1 MDQLDWHMARA
12 ALQWQA
18 ELGVSDAVGDVPIDR
33 YEVPAQNPKRSIAAA
48 APTEAPQAAAR
59 PPAAMAAAPAVDP
72 VAVAEAA
79 AAAAGDLP
87 ALKLALQNFS
97 HCDLRRGARNL
108 VFGGGRAG
116 ARVMILED
124 APGRAEDLQGLPFAG
139 PAGQLLGKMCAAI
152 GLDRAE
158 EVYAASVIPW
168 RPPQDREASAAEIA
182 MMQPFLR
189 RHIILAAPQV
199 VICMGNISCQAVL
212 GKRGLSKLRGA
223 WQEGFALPVL
233 PMVHPQ
239 GLLRQP
245 NRKKQAW
252 QDLLMLKGW
261 LRAQSEGG
269 KT

>member
-12 ALQWQA
+12 ALQWQV
-18 ELGVSDAVGDVPIDR
+18 ELGVSDAVCDAPIDR
-33 YEVPAQNPKRSIAAA
+33 YEALTQNLNPSTVVATPAG
-48 APTEAPQAAAR
+48 APH
-59 PPAAMAAAPAVDP
+59 AVDP

-108 VFGGGRAG
+108 VFGGGAAG

-139 PAGQLLGKMCAAI
+139 PAGQLLDKMFVAI
-152 GLDRAE
+152 GLNRAE
-158 EVYAASVIPW
+158 EVYTASVIPW
-168 RPPQDREASAAEIA
+168 RPPQDREASSAEIA
-182 MMQPFLR
+182 MMQPFAR

-199 VICMGNISCQAVL
+199 VICVGNISCQAVL
-212 GKRGLSKLRGA
+212 GKRGLNKLRGA

-233 PMVHPQ
+233 PMMHPQ
-239 GLLRQP
+239 VLLRQP
-245 NRKKQAW
+245 ARKKQAW
-252 QDLLMLKGW
+252 QDLLILKAW
-261 LRAQSEGG
+261 LHAQSEGG
-269 KT
+269 KI

>member
-12 ALQWQA
+12 ALQWQV
-18 ELGVSDAVGDVPIDR
+18 ELGVSDAVCDAPIDR
-33 YEVPAQNPKRSIAAA
+33 YEVLTQNLKPSTVAATPAG
-48 APTEAPQAAAR
+48 APH
-59 PPAAMAAAPAVDP
+59 AVDP
-72 VAVAEAA
+72 VAVAEVA

-108 VFGGGRAG
+108 VFGGGAAG

-139 PAGQLLGKMCAAI
+139 PAGQLLDKMFVAI
-152 GLDRAE
+152 GLNRAQ

-168 RPPQDREASAAEIA
+168 RPPQDREASSAEIA
-182 MMQPFLR
+182 LMQPFAR
-189 RHIILAAPQV
+189 RHITLAAPQV
-199 VICMGNISCQAVL
+199 VICFGNISCQAVL
-212 GKRGLSKLRGA
+212 GKRGLNKLRGA

-239 GLLRQP
+239 VLLRQP
-245 NRKKQAW
+245 ARKKQAW
-252 QDLLMLKGW
+252 QDLLMLKAW
-261 LRAQSEGG
+261 LHAQSEGG
-269 KT
+269 KI

>member
-18 ELGVSDAVGDVPIDR
+18 ELGVSDAVCDAPIDR
-33 YEVPAQNPKRSIAAA
+33 YEVLTQNLNPSTVVATPAG
-48 APTEAPQAAAR
+48 APH
-59 PPAAMAAAPAVDP
+59 AVDP

-79 AAAAGDLP
+79 AAAARDLP

-108 VFGGGRAG
+108 VFGGGAAG

-139 PAGQLLGKMCAAI
+139 PAGQLLDKMFVAI
-152 GLDRAE
+152 GLNRAE

-168 RPPQDREASAAEIA
+168 RPPQDREASSAEIA
-182 MMQPFLR
+182 MMQPFAR

-199 VICMGNISCQAVL
+199 VICVGNISCQAVL
-212 GKRGLSKLRGA
+212 GKRGLNKLRGA

-239 GLLRQP
+239 VLLRQP
-245 NRKKQAW
+245 ARKKQAW
-252 QDLLMLKGW
+252 QDLLILKAW
-261 LRAQSEGG
+261 LHAQSEGG
-269 KT
+269 KI

>member
-12 ALQWQA
+12 ALQWQV
-18 ELGVSDAVGDVPIDR
+18 ELGVSDAVCDAPIDR
-33 YEVPAQNPKRSIAAA
+33 YEVLTQNLNPSTVVATPAG
-48 APTEAPQAAAR
+48 APH
-59 PPAAMAAAPAVDP
+59 AVDP
-72 VAVAEAA
+72 VVVAEAA
-79 AAAAGDLP
+79 AAAAGDLL

-108 VFGGGRAG
+108 VFGGGAAG

-139 PAGQLLGKMCAAI
+139 PAGQLLDKMFVAI
-152 GLDRAE
+152 GLNRAE

-168 RPPQDREASAAEIA
+168 RPPQDREASSAEIA
-182 MMQPFLR
+182 MMQPFAR

-199 VICMGNISCQAVL
+199 VICVGNISCQAVL
-212 GKRGLSKLRGA
+212 GKRGLNKLRGA

-239 GLLRQP
+239 VLLRQP
-245 NRKKQAW
+245 ARKKQAW
-252 QDLLMLKGW
+252 QDLLILKAW
-261 LRAQSEGG
+261 LHAQSEGG
-269 KT
+269 KI

>member
-18 ELGVSDAVGDVPIDR
+18 ELGVSDAVCDAPIDR
-33 YEVPAQNPKRSIAAA
+33 YEVLTQNLKPSTVAATPAG
-48 APTEAPQAAAR
+48 APH
-59 PPAAMAAAPAVDP
+59 AVDP
-72 VAVAEAA
+72 VAVAEVA

-108 VFGGGRAG
+108 VFGGGAAG
-116 ARVMILED
+116 ARVMILEA

-139 PAGQLLGKMCAAI
+139 PAGQLLDKMFVAI
-152 GLDRAE
+152 GLNRAE

-168 RPPQDREASAAEIA
+168 RPPQDREASSAEIA
-182 MMQPFLR
+182 MMQPFAR

-199 VICMGNISCQAVL
+199 VICVGNISCQAVL
-212 GKRGLSKLRGA
+212 GKRGLNKLRGA

-239 GLLRQP
+239 VLLRQP
-245 NRKKQAW
+245 ARKKQAW
-252 QDLLMLKGW
+252 QDLLILKAW
-261 LRAQSEGG
+261 LHAQSEGG
-269 KT
+269 KI

>member
-12 ALQWQA
+12 ALQWQV
-18 ELGVSDAVGDVPIDR
+18 ELGVSDAVCDAPIDR
-33 YEVPAQNPKRSIAAA
+33 YEVLTQNLKPSTVAATPAG
-48 APTEAPQAAAR
+48 APH
-59 PPAAMAAAPAVDP
+59 AVDP
-72 VAVAEAA
+72 VAVAEVA

-108 VFGGGRAG
+108 VFGGGAAG

-139 PAGQLLGKMCAAI
+139 PAGQLLDKMFVAI
-152 GLDRAE
+152 GLNRAE

-168 RPPQDREASAAEIA
+168 RPPQDREASSAEIA
-182 MMQPFLR
+182 MMQPFAR

-199 VICMGNISCQAVL
+199 VICVGNISCQAVL
-212 GKRGLSKLRGA
+212 GKRGLNKLRGA

-239 GLLRQP
+239 VLLRQP
-245 NRKKQAW
+245 ARKKQAW
-252 QDLLMLKGW
+252 QDLLILKAW
-261 LRAQSEGG
+261 LHAQSEGG
-269 KT
+269 KI

>member
-18 ELGVSDAVGDVPIDR
+18 ELGVSDAVCDAPIDR
-33 YEVPAQNPKRSIAAA
+33 YEVLTQNLKPSTVVATPAG
-48 APTEAPQAAAR
+48 APH
-59 PPAAMAAAPAVDP
+59 AVDP

-108 VFGGGRAG
+108 VFGGGAAG

-139 PAGQLLGKMCAAI
+139 PAGQLLDKMFVAI
-152 GLDRAE
+152 GLNRAE

-168 RPPQDREASAAEIA
+168 RPPQDREASSAEIA
-182 MMQPFLR
+182 MMQPFAR

-199 VICMGNISCQAVL
+199 VICVGNISCQAVL
-212 GKRGLSKLRGA
+212 GKRGLNKLRGA

-239 GLLRQP
+239 VLLRQP
-245 NRKKQAW
+245 ARKKQAW
-252 QDLLMLKGW
+252 QDLLILKAW
-261 LRAQSEGG
+261 LHAQSEGG
-269 KT
+269 KI

>member
-12 ALQWQA
+12 ALQWQV
-18 ELGVSDAVGDVPIDR
+18 ELGVSDAVCDAPIDR
-33 YEVPAQNPKRSIAAA
+33 YEVLTQNLNPSTVVATPAG
-48 APTEAPQAAAR
+48 APH
-59 PPAAMAAAPAVDP
+59 AVDP

-108 VFGGGRAG
+108 VFGGGAAG

-139 PAGQLLGKMCAAI
+139 PAGQLLDKMFVAI
-152 GLDRAE
+152 GLNRAE

-168 RPPQDREASAAEIA
+168 RPPQDREASSAEIA
-182 MMQPFLR
+182 MMQPFAR

-199 VICMGNISCQAVL
+199 VICVGNISCQAVL
-212 GKRGLSKLRGA
+212 GKRGLNKLRGA

-239 GLLRQP
+239 VLLRQP
-245 NRKKQAW
+245 ARKKQAW
-252 QDLLMLKGW
+252 QDLLMLKAW
-261 LRAQSEGG
+261 LHAQSEGG
-269 KT
+269 KI

>member
-18 ELGVSDAVGDVPIDR
+18 ELGVSDAVCDAPINR
-33 YEVPAQNPKRSIAAA
+33 YEVPTQNLKPSTVAATPA
-48 APTEAPQAAAR
+48 GAPH
-59 PPAAMAAAPAVDP
+59 AVDP

-108 VFGGGRAG
+108 VFGGGAAG

-139 PAGQLLGKMCAAI
+139 PAGQLLDKMFVAI
-152 GLDRAE
+152 GLNRAE

-168 RPPQDREASAAEIA
+168 RPPQDREASSAEIA
-182 MMQPFLR
+182 MMQPFAR

-199 VICMGNISCQAVL
+199 VICVGNISCQAVL
-212 GKRGLSKLRGA
+212 GKRGLNKLRGA

-239 GLLRQP
+239 VLLRQP
-245 NRKKQAW
+245 ARKKQAW
-252 QDLLMLKGW
+252 QDLLILKAW
-261 LRAQSEGG
+261 LHAQSEGG
-269 KT
+269 KI

>member
-1 MDQLDWHMARA
+1 MDHLDLHMARA

-33 YEVPAQNPKRSIAAA
+33 YEVPAQSPKQPAA
-48 APTEAPQAAAR
+48 APPRAGLPQSALTAL
-59 PPAAMAAAPAVDP
+59 DP

-87 ALKLALQNFS
+87 ALQLALQNFS

-108 VFGGGRAG
+108 VFGRGAAG

-152 GLDRAE
+152 GLNWLE
-158 EVYAASVIPW
+158 EVYTASVIPW

-182 MMQPFLR
+182 MIQPFLR
-189 RHIILAAPQV
+189 RHISLAAPQV

-212 GKRGLSKLRGA
+212 GKPGLSKLRGI
-223 WQEGFALPVL
+223 WQEGFAVPVL
-233 PMVHPQ
+233 PMAHPLS
-239 GLLRQP
+239 LLRQP
-245 NRKKQAW
+245 VRKKQAW
-252 QDLLMLKGW
+252 QDLLTLKAW
-261 LRAQSEGG
+261 LRAQTEDG
-269 KT
+269 KA

>member
-18 ELGVSDAVGDVPIDR
+18 ELGVSDAVCDAPIDR
-33 YEVPAQNPKRSIAAA
+33 YEVLTQNLKPSTVAATPAG
-48 APTEAPQAAAR
+48 APH
-59 PPAAMAAAPAVDP
+59 AVDP
-72 VAVAEAA
+72 VAVAEVA

-108 VFGGGRAG
+108 VFGGGAAG

-139 PAGQLLGKMCAAI
+139 PAGQLLDKMFVAI
-152 GLDRAE
+152 GLNRAE
-158 EVYAASVIPW
+158 EVYTASVIPW
-168 RPPQDREASAAEIA
+168 RPPQDREASSAEIA
-182 MMQPFLR
+182 MMQPFAR

-199 VICMGNISCQAVL
+199 VICVGNISCQAVL
-212 GKRGLSKLRGA
+212 GKRGLNKLRGA

-239 GLLRQP
+239 VLLRQP
-245 NRKKQAW
+245 ARKKQAW
-252 QDLLMLKGW
+252 QDLLILKAW
-261 LRAQSEGG
+261 LHAQSEGG
-269 KT
+269 KI

>member
-18 ELGVSDAVGDVPIDR
+18 ELGVSDAVCDAPINR
-33 YEVPAQNPKRSIAAA
+33 YEVPTQNLKPSTVAATPA
-48 APTEAPQAAAR
+48 GAPH
-59 PPAAMAAAPAVDP
+59 AVDP
-72 VAVAEAA
+72 VAVAEVA

-108 VFGGGRAG
+108 VFGGGAAG

-139 PAGQLLGKMCAAI
+139 PAGQLLDKMFVAI
-152 GLDRAE
+152 GLNRAE

-168 RPPQDREASAAEIA
+168 RPPQDREASSAEIA
-182 MMQPFLR
+182 MMQPFAR

-199 VICMGNISCQAVL
+199 VICVGNISCQAVL
-212 GKRGLSKLRGA
+212 GKRGLNKLRGA

-239 GLLRQP
+239 VLLRQP
-245 NRKKQAW
+245 ARKKQAW
-252 QDLLMLKGW
+252 QDLLILKAW
-261 LRAQSEGG
+261 LHAQSEGG
-269 KT
+269 KI

>member
-18 ELGVSDAVGDVPIDR
+18 ELGVSDAVCDAPIDR
-33 YEVPAQNPKRSIAAA
+33 YEVPAQNLKPSTVVA
-48 APTEAPQAAAR
+48 T
-59 PPAAMAAAPAVDP
+59 PAGAIHAVDP
-72 VAVAEAA
+72 VKVAEAA

-87 ALKLALQNFS
+87 ALKLALQNFP

-108 VFGGGRAG
+108 VFGGGAAG

-139 PAGQLLGKMCAAI
+139 PAGQLLDKMFVAI
-152 GLDRAE
+152 GFNRAE

-168 RPPQDREASAAEIA
+168 RPPQDREASSAEIA
-182 MMQPFLR
+182 MMQPFAR

-199 VICMGNISCQAVL
+199 VICVGNISCQAVL
-212 GKRGLSKLRGA
+212 GKRGLNKLRGA
-223 WQEGFALPVL
+223 WQEGFSLPVL

-239 GLLRQP
+239 VLLRQP
-245 NRKKQAW
+245 ARKKQAW
-252 QDLLMLKGW
+252 QDLLMLKAW
-261 LRAQSEGG
+261 LHARSEGG
-269 KT
+269 KI

>member
-18 ELGVSDAVGDVPIDR
+18 ELGVSDAVCDAPIDR
-33 YEVPAQNPKRSIAAA
+33 YEVLTQNLNPSTVVATPAG
-48 APTEAPQAAAR
+48 APH
-59 PPAAMAAAPAVDP
+59 AVDP
-72 VAVAEAA
+72 VAVAEVA

-108 VFGGGRAG
+108 VFGGGAAG

-139 PAGQLLGKMCAAI
+139 PAGQLLDKMFVAI
-152 GLDRAE
+152 GLNRAE

-168 RPPQDREASAAEIA
+168 RPPQDREASSAEIA
-182 MMQPFLR
+182 MMQPFAR

-199 VICMGNISCQAVL
+199 VICVGNISCQAVL
-212 GKRGLSKLRGA
+212 GKRGLNKLRGA

-239 GLLRQP
+239 VLLRQP
-245 NRKKQAW
+245 ARKKQAW
-252 QDLLMLKGW
+252 QDLLMLKAW
-261 LRAQSEGG
+261 LHAQSEGG
-269 KT
+269 KI

>member
-18 ELGVSDAVGDVPIDR
+18 ELGVSDAVCDAPIDR
-33 YEVPAQNPKRSIAAA
+33 YEVLTQNLKPSTVAATPAG
-48 APTEAPQAAAR
+48 APH
-59 PPAAMAAAPAVDP
+59 AVDP
-72 VAVAEAA
+72 VAVAEVA

-108 VFGGGRAG
+108 VFGGGAAG

-139 PAGQLLGKMCAAI
+139 PAGQLLDKMFVAI
-152 GLDRAE
+152 GLNRAE

-168 RPPQDREASAAEIA
+168 RPPQDREASSAEIA
-182 MMQPFLR
+182 MMQPFAR

-199 VICMGNISCQAVL
+199 VICVGNISCQAVL
-212 GKRGLSKLRGA
+212 GKRGLNKLRGA

-239 GLLRQP
+239 VLLRQP
-245 NRKKQAW
+245 ARKKQAW
-252 QDLLMLKGW
+252 QDLLMLKAW
-261 LRAQSEGG
+261 LHAQSEGG
-269 KT
+269 KI

>member
-18 ELGVSDAVGDVPIDR
+18 ELGVSDAVCDAPIDR
-33 YEVPAQNPKRSIAAA
+33 YEVLTQNLNPSTVVATPAGAIH
-48 APTEAPQAAAR
+48 
-59 PPAAMAAAPAVDP
+59 AVDP
-72 VAVAEAA
+72 VKVAEAA

-108 VFGGGRAG
+108 VFGGGAAG

-139 PAGQLLGKMCAAI
+139 PAGQLLDKMFVAI
-152 GLDRAE
+152 GFNRAE

-168 RPPQDREASAAEIA
+168 RPPQDREASSAEIA
-182 MMQPFLR
+182 MMQPFAR

-199 VICMGNISCQAVL
+199 VICVGNISCQAVL
-212 GKRGLSKLRGA
+212 GKRGLNKLRGA
-223 WQEGFALPVL
+223 WQEGFSLPVL

-239 GLLRQP
+239 VLLRQP
-245 NRKKQAW
+245 ARKKQAW
-252 QDLLMLKGW
+252 QDLLMLKAW
-261 LRAQSEGG
+261 LHARSEGG
-269 KT
+269 KI

>member
-1 MDQLDWHMARA
+1 M
-12 ALQWQA
+12 
-18 ELGVSDAVGDVPIDR
+18 
-33 YEVPAQNPKRSIAAA
+33 
-48 APTEAPQAAAR
+48 
-59 PPAAMAAAPAVDP
+59 
-72 VAVAEAA
+72 
-79 AAAAGDLP
+79 
-87 ALKLALQNFS
+87 
-97 HCDLRRGARNL
+97 
-108 VFGGGRAG
+108 
-116 ARVMILED
+116 ED

-252 QDLLMLKGW
+252 QDLLMLKAW

>member
-18 ELGVSDAVGDVPIDR
+18 ELGVSDAVCDAPIDR
-33 YEVPAQNPKRSIAAA
+33 YEVPAQNLKPSTVVA
-48 APTEAPQAAAR
+48 T
-59 PPAAMAAAPAVDP
+59 PAGAIHAVDP
-72 VAVAEAA
+72 VKVAEAA

-108 VFGGGRAG
+108 VFGGGAAG

-139 PAGQLLGKMCAAI
+139 SAGQLLDKMFVAI
-152 GLDRAE
+152 GFNRAE

-168 RPPQDREASAAEIA
+168 RPPQDREASSAEIA
-182 MMQPFLR
+182 MMQPFAR

-199 VICMGNISCQAVL
+199 VICVGNISCQAVL
-212 GKRGLSKLRGA
+212 GKRGLNKLRGA

-239 GLLRQP
+239 VLLRQP
-245 NRKKQAW
+245 ARKKQAW
-252 QDLLMLKGW
+252 QDLLMLKAW
-261 LRAQSEGG
+261 LHARSEGE
-269 KT
+269 KI

>member
-18 ELGVSDAVGDVPIDR
+18 ELGVSDAVCDAPINR
-33 YEVPAQNPKRSIAAA
+33 YEVPTQNLKPSTVAATPA
-48 APTEAPQAAAR
+48 GAPH
-59 PPAAMAAAPAVDP
+59 AVDP

-108 VFGGGRAG
+108 VFGGGAAG

-139 PAGQLLGKMCAAI
+139 PAGQLLDKMFVAI
-152 GLDRAE
+152 GLNRAE
-158 EVYAASVIPW
+158 EVYTASVIPW
-168 RPPQDREASAAEIA
+168 RPPQDREASSAEIA
-182 MMQPFLR
+182 MMQPFAR

-199 VICMGNISCQAVL
+199 VICVGNISCQAVL
-212 GKRGLSKLRGA
+212 GKRGLNKLRGA

-239 GLLRQP
+239 VLLRQP
-245 NRKKQAW
+245 ARKKQAW
-252 QDLLMLKGW
+252 QDLLILKAW
-261 LRAQSEGG
+261 LHAQSEGG
-269 KT
+269 KI

>member
-1 MDQLDWHMARA
+1 MDHLDWHMARA

-18 ELGVSDAVGDVPIDR
+18 ELGVSEAVGDVPIDR
-33 YEVPAQNPKRSIAAA
+33 YEVPAQSPKLPTGAATQPGPSAVADAPAAA
-48 APTEAPQAAAR
+48 MT
-59 PPAAMAAAPAVDP
+59 AVDP
-72 VAVAEAA
+72 VVLAEAA
-79 AAAAGDLP
+79 ASAAKDLP
-87 ALKLALQNFS
+87 ALQFALQNFS
-97 HCDLRRGARNL
+97 FCDLRRGARNL
-108 VFGGGRAG
+108 VFGGGNAG
-116 ARVMILED
+116 ARVMVLED

-139 PAGQLLGKMCAAI
+139 PAGQLLGRMCAAI

-168 RPPQDREASAAEIA
+168 RQPQDREASAAEIA

-252 QDLLMLKGW
+252 QDLLMLKAW

>member
-1 MDQLDWHMARA
+1 MARA

-18 ELGVSDAVGDVPIDR
+18 ELGASDAVGDVPIDR
-33 YEVPAQNPKRSIAAA
+33 YEVPAQSPKLPTAAA
-48 APTEAPQAAAR
+48 TQLGAPEVTG
-59 PPAAMAAAPAVDP
+59 APAPAMTAMDP
-72 VAVAEAA
+72 VALAEAA
-79 AAAAGDLP
+79 AAAAQDLP
-87 ALKLALQNFS
+87 ALQLALQNFP

-108 VFGGGRAG
+108 VFGRGTAG

-252 QDLLMLKGW
+252 QDLLMLKASHRGFNPV
-261 LRAQSEGG
+261 RQPQFE
-269 KT
+269 

>member
-12 ALQWQA
+12 ALQWQV
-18 ELGVSDAVGDVPIDR
+18 ELGVSDAVCDAPIDR
-33 YEVPAQNPKRSIAAA
+33 YEALTQNLNPSTVVATPAG
-48 APTEAPQAAAR
+48 APH
-59 PPAAMAAAPAVDP
+59 AVDP

-108 VFGGGRAG
+108 VFGGGAAG

-139 PAGQLLGKMCAAI
+139 PAGQLLDKMFVAI
-152 GLDRAE
+152 GLNRAE

-168 RPPQDREASAAEIA
+168 RPPQDREASSAEIA
-182 MMQPFLR
+182 MMQPFAR

-199 VICMGNISCQAVL
+199 VICVGNISCQAVL
-212 GKRGLSKLRGA
+212 GKRGLNKLRGA

-239 GLLRQP
+239 VLLRQP
-245 NRKKQAW
+245 ARKKQAW
-252 QDLLMLKGW
+252 QDLLILKAW
-261 LRAQSEGG
+261 LHAQSEGG
-269 KT
+269 KI

>member
-12 ALQWQA
+12 ALQWQV
-18 ELGVSDAVGDVPIDR
+18 ELGVSDAVCDAPIDR
-33 YEVPAQNPKRSIAAA
+33 YEVLTQNLNPSTVVATPAG
-48 APTEAPQAAAR
+48 APH
-59 PPAAMAAAPAVDP
+59 AVDP

-108 VFGGGRAG
+108 VFGGGAAG

-139 PAGQLLGKMCAAI
+139 PAGQLLDKMFVAI
-152 GLDRAE
+152 GLNRAE

-168 RPPQDREASAAEIA
+168 RPPQDREASSAEIA
-182 MMQPFLR
+182 MMQPFAR

-199 VICMGNISCQAVL
+199 VICVGNISCQAVL
-212 GKRGLSKLRGA
+212 GKRGLNKLRGA

-239 GLLRQP
+239 VLLRQP
-245 NRKKQAW
+245 ARKKQAW
-252 QDLLMLKGW
+252 QDLLILKAW
-261 LRAQSEGG
+261 LHAQSEGG
-269 KT
+269 KI

>member
-18 ELGVSDAVGDVPIDR
+18 ELGVSDAVCDAPINR
-33 YEVPAQNPKRSIAAA
+33 YEVPTQNLKPSTVAATPA
-48 APTEAPQAAAR
+48 GAPH
-59 PPAAMAAAPAVDP
+59 AVDP
-72 VAVAEAA
+72 VAVAEVA

-108 VFGGGRAG
+108 VFGGGAAG

-139 PAGQLLGKMCAAI
+139 PAGQLLDKMFVAI
-152 GLDRAE
+152 GLNRAE

-168 RPPQDREASAAEIA
+168 RPPQDREASSAEIA
-182 MMQPFLR
+182 MMQPFAR

-199 VICMGNISCQAVL
+199 VICVGNISCQAVL
-212 GKRGLSKLRGA
+212 GKRGLNKLRGA

-233 PMVHPQ
+233 PMMHPQ
-239 GLLRQP
+239 VLLRQP
-245 NRKKQAW
+245 ARKKQAW
-252 QDLLMLKGW
+252 QDLLILKAW
-261 LRAQSEGG
+261 LHAQSEGG
-269 KT
+269 KI

>member
-18 ELGVSDAVGDVPIDR
+18 ELGVSDAVCDAPIDR
-33 YEVPAQNPKRSIAAA
+33 YEVLTQNLKPSTVAATPAG
-48 APTEAPQAAAR
+48 APH
-59 PPAAMAAAPAVDP
+59 AVDP
-72 VAVAEAA
+72 VAVAEVA

-108 VFGGGRAG
+108 VFGGGAAG

-139 PAGQLLGKMCAAI
+139 PAGQLLDKMFVAI
-152 GLDRAE
+152 GLNRAE

-168 RPPQDREASAAEIA
+168 RPPQDREASSAEIA
-182 MMQPFLR
+182 MMQPFAR

-199 VICMGNISCQAVL
+199 VICVGNISCQAVL
-212 GKRGLSKLRGA
+212 GKRGLNKLRGA

-239 GLLRQP
+239 VLLRQP
-245 NRKKQAW
+245 ARKKQAW
-252 QDLLMLKGW
+252 QDLLILKAW
-261 LRAQSEGG
+261 LHAQSEGG
-269 KT
+269 KI